1 MDRPIF
7 IKIKFE
13 ICSIIIVT
21 VHTVFIIH
29 FENKKYNDY
38 SDVYMTQ
45 FHMATKQWCKILRIR
60 KDISVYF
67 DLALSKLIY
76 IKVSHLPITKPIFE
90 LGVPVIGTALSHNS

>member
-13 ICSIIIVT
+13 ICSIITVT
-21 VHTVFIIH
+21 VHTVFISH

-38 SDVYMTQ
+38 SAVYMSQ

-67 DLALSKLIY
+67 DLVFFFYPQPLLL
-76 IKVSHLPITKPIFE
+76 HCPHR
-90 LGVPVIGTALSHNS
+90 VPD